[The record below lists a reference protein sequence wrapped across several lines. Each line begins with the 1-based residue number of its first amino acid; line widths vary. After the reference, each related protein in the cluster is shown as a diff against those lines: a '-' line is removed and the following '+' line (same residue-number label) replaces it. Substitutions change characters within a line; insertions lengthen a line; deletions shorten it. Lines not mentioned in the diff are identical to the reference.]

1 MSSGRTDNGAFGA
14 LVSLNQVDA
23 TDAPRV
29 GGKAANL
36 GELKQAGFNVPDG
49 FVVVGEPGAQLS
61 DAFQAL
67 GGGPVA
73 VRSSA
78 MAEDLAEASFAGQ
91 YETFLNVQDLEQLQ
105 RAIRDCRK
113 SASSA
118 RVASYKANRAEMA
131 GLEMAVLV
139 QRMVPADS
147 AGVAFSANP
156 LTGDRSEVAI
166 SAVRGLGE
174 RLVSG
179 EAQADEWVVRESRAQ
194 RRRSAEDAITSD
206 QAVAIALLAASAAA
220 HFGRPQDVEWAFS
233 GGELYVLQSRPMTA
247 LPSPVEWIAP
257 RVTGLHPPGPS
268 YWMRNLRLGEWL
280 PEPVT
285 PLFED
290 WLLKSISRGF
300 GRGTHADSGLTTGLR
315 YAIVNGWFYS
325 TPEPDL
331 RLRHL
336 LQAVLSRPLSMYRFI
351 SSIIKQTG
359 DPELAERRFF
369 SAVVR
374 RWRGETLPRYSEL
387 VERSAAAQLEAASLD
402 EVIAIVDRVGEAAGE
417 QLWALAIGGG
427 SAWKIEVAL
436 GRFYRQHLAPEVE
449 IDVRVLLAGLSPSE
463 PAVMNHAVLSAD
475 WYWPT
480 LGESGRPGPAD
491 QTQRRLELINRREAA
506 ATACRQALQDKP
518 ELLQQFDVLLELAQ
532 RYARLREEQSS
543 WLTLGWPVMRKGV
556 LRLGKAATISGG
568 IDRADDAFFL
578 TRTELVAAATGRVT
592 ESLSKTVRGRRDQW
606 EGRRRLVPPLAL
618 GKMPKLL
625 ERMLGSMEVVR
636 SERVAPEGSLRGEP
650 ASPGRASGRVRVI
663 RGPAEFD
670 KFQQDEVLVAQMT
683 APAWTPLFARA
694 SAIVTDGGSLAAH
707 ASLVAREYGLP
718 AVVATGDATV
728 RLNDGQW
735 VTVDGSGGFVEIAT
749 NDR

>member
-1 MSSGRTDNGAFGA
+1 MTTDRSAGSSDGT
-14 LVSLNQVDA
+14 LVSLDEIGA

-36 GELKQAGFNVPDG
+36 GELKRAGFKVPDG
-49 FVVVGEPGAQLS
+49 FVVVGGPGAELG
-61 DAFQAL
+61 DAFRAL

-91 YETFLNVQDLEQLQ
+91 YETFLDVQDLEAL
-105 RAIRDCRK
+105 RKAIRDCRE

-118 RVASYKANRAEMA
+118 RVASYRANRAELA
-131 GLEMAVLV
+131 GLEIAVLV

-156 LTGDRSEVAI
+156 LTGDRSEVTI

-179 EAQADEWVVRESRAQ
+179 EAQADEWVVRESEAQ
-194 RRRSAEDAITSD
+194 RRRSSEGAITAE
-206 QAVAIALLAASAAA
+206 QAVAVALLAVSAAA
-220 HFGRPQDVEWAFS
+220 HFGRPQDIEWAFA
-233 GGELYVLQSRPMTA
+233 GAELYLLQSRPMTA

-257 RVTGLHPPGPS
+257 RVNGLHPPGPS

-290 WLLKSISRGF
+290 WLLRLISRGF

-315 YAIVNGWFYS
+315 YAIVNGWYYS
-325 TPEPDL
+325 TPEPEL
-331 RLRHL
+331 RLRDL

-351 SSIIKQTG
+351 SSIVKQTG

-369 SAVVR
+369 STVVR
-374 RWRGETLPRYSEL
+374 RWRNQTLPRYREL
-387 VERSAAAQLEAASLD
+387 VETSAAQLDAASLD

-436 GRFYRQHLAPEVE
+436 GRFYRQHLAHEVE

-463 PAVMNHAVLSAD
+463 PGAPNHAVLSAD

-480 LGESGRPGPAD
+480 LGESGWSGPPD
-491 QTQRRLELINRREAA
+491 QIQRRRELIKRREAA
-506 ATACRQALQDKP
+506 ETACRQALQNKP
-518 ELLQQFDVLLELAQ
+518 EQLMQFDVLLELAR
-532 RYARLREEQSS
+532 RYAQLREEQAG
-543 WLTLGWPVMRKGV
+543 WLTLGWPVMRKSV
-556 LRLGKAATISGG
+556 LRLGKAAVVTGG
-568 IDRADDAFFL
+568 IDGEEDAFFL
-578 TRTELVAAATGRVT
+578 TRTELVAASAGSVI
-592 ESLSKTVRGRRDQW
+592 ESLSTTVRGRREQW
-606 EGRRRLVPPLAL
+606 ERYRRVAPPLAL
-618 GKMPKLL
+618 GTMPKLL
-625 ERMLGSMEVVR
+625 ERMLGSLEVVR
-636 SERVAPEGSLRGEP
+636 SERLAPEGSLRGEP

-663 RGPAEFD
+663 RGPSEFD
-670 KFQQDEVLVAQMT
+670 EFQQDEVLVAQMT

-707 ASLVAREYGLP
+707 ASLVAREYGIP
-718 AVVATGDATV
+718 AVVATGDATA
-728 RLNDGQW
+728 RLTDGQW
-735 VTVDGSGGFVEIAT
+735 VTVDGSGGFVEIGAP
-749 NDR
+749 DR

>member
-1 MSSGRTDNGAFGA
+1 MTTGRADTRTVGA
-14 LVSLNQVDA
+14 LVSLNKVSA

-36 GELKQAGFNVPDG
+36 GELKKAGFKVPDG
-49 FVVVGEPGAQLS
+49 FVVVGEPSAEL
-61 DAFQAL
+61 DEAFRAL

-91 YETFLNVQDLEQLQ
+91 YETFLNVQDLEQLR

-118 RVASYKANRAEMA
+118 RVASYRDNRAEQA
-131 GLEMAVLV
+131 GLEIAVLV

-156 LTGDRSEVAI
+156 LTGDRSEVSI

-179 EAQADEWVVRESRAQ
+179 EATADEWVVHESKAQ
-194 RRRSAEDAITSD
+194 RRRSSEDAITAD
-206 QAVAIALLAASAAA
+206 QAVAVAEVAVSAAA
-220 HFGRPQDVEWAFS
+220 HFGRPQDVEWAFA
-233 GGELYVLQSRPMTA
+233 GDELYLLQSRPMTA
-247 LPSPVEWIAP
+247 LPSPVDWIPP
-257 RVTGLHPPGPS
+257 RVSGLHPPGPS

-290 WLLKSISRGF
+290 WLLKLISRGF

-331 RLRHL
+331 RLRNL
-336 LQAVLSRPLSMYRFI
+336 LQAALWRPVTMYRFI
-351 SSIIKQTG
+351 SSIVKQTG
-359 DPELAERRFF
+359 DPELAEGRFF
-369 SAVVR
+369 STVVG
-374 RWRGETLPRYSEL
+374 RWREQTLPSYRRLAEESAAQVDSATLPEL
-387 VERSAAAQLEAASLD
+387 V
-402 EVIAIVDRVGEAAGE
+402 AILNRVGEAAGE

-436 GRFYRQHLAPEVE
+436 GRFYRQHLAHDVE

-463 PAVMNHAVLSAD
+463 PVLLDHAVLSAD

-480 LGESGRPGPAD
+480 LGESGRSGPAD
-491 QTQRRLELINRREAA
+491 QMERRPELIKRREAA
-506 ATACRQALQDKP
+506 EAACRLALHHKP
-518 ELLQQFDVLLELAQ
+518 ELLHRFEVLLELAQ
-532 RYARLREEQSS
+532 RYARLREEQAS
-543 WLTLGWPVMRKGV
+543 WLTLAWPVMRKGV
-556 LRLGKAATISGG
+556 LRLGKAASTSGR

-578 TRTELVAAATGRVT
+578 TRTELVAAATGSVT
-592 ESLSKTVRGRRDQW
+592 ESLSTTVRVRRDQW
-606 EGRRRLVPPLAL
+606 ERYRRLAPPLAL
-618 GKMPKLL
+618 GTMPRLL
-625 ERMLGSMEVVR
+625 ERMLGSLDVVR
-636 SERVAPEGSLRGEP
+636 AERVAPEGSLRGEP

-663 RGPAEFD
+663 RGPSEFD
-670 KFQQDEVLVAQMT
+670 KFQQDEVLVAHMT
-683 APAWTPLFARA
+683 APAWTPLFGRA

-707 ASLVAREYGLP
+707 ASLVAREYGIP
-718 AVVATGDATV
+718 AVVATGDATA
-728 RLNDGQW
+728 RLADGQW